1 MILNGYGVS
10 LSSITEDK
18 IEKVRKWRNHPDIAN
33 LMRNKQL
40 ITTVQQKKWFNSLK
54 AKETCLYLLINYKSE
69 DIGMIYAQS
78 ISTNDMLSKKPQP
91 LNIAL
96 TISPGLYIAP
106 DCKYKNTVLA
116 FCPSLVFI
124 DYLFKQGLCIELQ
137 AQVYESNESAI
148 RYNKALGYK
157 LGNVDEQ
164 GLLTMTLNVN
174 DFESAKKELS
184 KILRF

>member
-1 MILNGYGVS
+1 MKLMGYGVE
-10 LSSITEDK
+10 LSNICPTQLEK
-18 IEKVRKWRNHPDIAN
+18 IRGWRNHPDIMN
-33 LMRNKQL
+33 VSINKEK
-40 ITTVQQKKWFNSLK
+40 ISKNQQIEWFNSLCNK
-54 AKETCLYLLINYKSE
+54 NDRLYLIVSYKGE
-69 DIGMIYAQS
+69 HIGMVSA
-78 ISTNDMLSKKPQP
+78 ISDSRHKDNHIMLSE
-91 LNIAL
+91 I
-96 TISPGLYIAP
+96 IIPGLYIAP

-124 DYLFKQGLCIELQ
+124 DYLFKQGQCIELQ

-148 RYNKALGYK
+148 RYNRALGYK

-164 GLLTMTLNVN
+164 GLLTMTLKVN